1 MLRPG
6 QTPPRPSRNRSQ
18 AHPGVAPLS
27 TYTHRTQRFQP
38 LPPPLGE
45 PPYHMDLEAALPG
58 IGAEAASLGHLV
70 FHIVGDVGGVK
81 DPNPQRA
88 VAVALKS
95 DLNKPA
101 SDVPRF
107 FYILGDV
114 VYFNGE
120 IADYYGQFYEPYEY
134 YSAPI
139 FAIPGNHDGDP
150 ANDLQVSLDG
160 WTRYFMSSRPVVLP
174 ESGDAPRATMSQPNP
189 YFTLHC
195 PFVIIVGMYTNV
207 PEGGSVDSEQQQWLT
222 HELATAP
229 QDKAVIL
236 ALHHP
241 IYSFDDHHSGSS
253 KMADVVQH
261 AINDSRRVPNL
272 ILTAHVHNY
281 QRVER
286 ALVPGKITP
295 FLVAGLGGY
304 YHLHGMNADDGTT
317 DDQTQA
323 HLVTSDAR
331 HHGYLT
337 LTVDAQSIRGIL
349 ATVAEGGD
357 AANSSADMFEY
368 SAAAQFLPEG
378 LVVSL

>member
-6 QTPPRPSRNRSQ
+6 QTPPRPPRNRSQ
-18 AHPGVAPLS
+18 AHPDVAPLS

-45 PPYHMDLEAALPG
+45 PPYHVDLEAALPG

-95 DLNKPA
+95 DLDKPA

-174 ESGDAPRATMSQPNP
+174 ESGDAPRATMS
-189 YFTLHC
+189 
-195 PFVIIVGMYTNV
+195 
-207 PEGGSVDSEQQQWLT
+207 
-222 HELATAP
+222 
-229 QDKAVIL
+229 
-236 ALHHP
+236 
-241 IYSFDDHHSGSS
+241 
-253 KMADVVQH
+253 
-261 AINDSRRVPNL
+261 
-272 ILTAHVHNY
+272 
-281 QRVER
+281 
-286 ALVPGKITP
+286 
-295 FLVAGLGGY
+295 
-304 YHLHGMNADDGTT
+304 
-317 DDQTQA
+317 
-323 HLVTSDAR
+323 
-331 HHGYLT
+331 
-337 LTVDAQSIRGIL
+337 
-349 ATVAEGGD
+349 
-357 AANSSADMFEY
+357 
-368 SAAAQFLPEG
+368 
-378 LVVSL
+378 